1 MGSEF
6 TKLLEIIISASL
18 INNFVFT
25 RFLGLCIFFGV
36 SKKMETA
43 VGMSITFTAVMMI
56 SAALSWL
63 IVNYVMVPLE
73 ITFLKIIVFIGIV
86 AGFVQASDTI
96 MRKVS
101 PGLYYKLGIY
111 LALISTNCIIL
122 AVPLINAGEHYSFIE
137 SLAFAFGSGVG
148 FALAL
153 VIMASIREKLEL
165 ADVPGPFRGLPI
177 AFFITG
183 LLSLAFTGLSGLG
196 GGLRRRSMWNSFLY

>member
-6 TKLLEIIISASL
+6 TKLFELIISASL

-56 SAALSWL
+56 NASLSWL
-63 IVNYVMVPLE
+63 IFNYVMIPLD
-73 ITFLKIIVFIGIV
+73 ITFLKIIVFIGVV
-86 AGFVQASDTI
+86 AGLVQASDTI
-96 MRKVS
+96 MRKVA

-122 AVPLINAGEHYSFIE
+122 AVPLINAGEKYSFIQ
-137 SLAFAFGSGVG
+137 SLAFGLGSGLG

-153 VIMASIREKLEL
+153 IIMASIREKLEL
-165 ADVPGPFRGLPI
+165 ADVPAPFKGLPM
-177 AFFITG
+177 AFVITG
-183 LLSLAFTGLSGLG
+183 LIALAFTGFSGLIT
-196 GGLRRRSMWNSFLY
+196 L

>member
-1 MGSEF
+1 MSID
-6 TKLLEIIISASL
+6 TVRLLELIIAASL

-43 VGMSITFTAVMMI
+43 IGMSITFTAVMVI

-63 IVNYVMVPLE
+63 VFTYVMIPLD
-73 ITFLKIIVFIGIV
+73 ITFLKIIIFIGIV

-96 MRKVS
+96 MRKVA
-101 PGLYYKLGIY
+101 PALFYKLGIY

-122 AVPLINAGEHYSFIE
+122 AVPLINAGEKYSFLE
-137 SLAFAFGSGVG
+137 SISFALGSGLG

-165 ADVPGPFRGLPI
+165 ADVPEPFRGLPI
-177 AFFITG
+177 AFIVTG
-183 LLSLAFTGLSGLG
+183 LIALAFAGFSGLIT
-196 GGLRRRSMWNSFLY
+196 L

>member
-6 TKLLEIIISASL
+6 TKIFELIISASL

-43 VGMSITFTAVMMI
+43 VGMSITFISVMMI
-56 SAALSWL
+56 SAAVSWV
-63 IVNYVMVPLE
+63 IFNFVMIPLE
-73 ITFLKIIVFIGIV
+73 ITFLKIIVFIGII
-86 AGFVQASDTI
+86 AGLVQASDTI

-122 AVPLINAGEHYSFIE
+122 AVPLVNAGEHYSFIQ
-137 SLAFAFGSGVG
+137 SLAFGLGSGLG

-153 VIMASIREKLEL
+153 IIMASIREKLEL
-165 ADVPGPFRGLPI
+165 ADVPAPFRGLPM
-177 AFFITG
+177 AFVITG
-183 LLSLAFTGLSGLG
+183 LIALAFTGFSGLIT
-196 GGLRRRSMWNSFLY
+196 L

>member
-6 TKLLEIIISASL
+6 TKLFELMISASL

-56 SAALSWL
+56 SAAVSWVVFSKVL
-63 IVNYVMVPLE
+63 IPLD
-73 ITFLKIIVFIGIV
+73 ITFLEIIVFIGII
-86 AGFVQASDTI
+86 AGLVQASDTI
-96 MRKVS
+96 MRKTA

-122 AVPLINAGEHYSFIE
+122 AVPLVNAGEKYSFIQ
-137 SLAFAFGSGVG
+137 SLAFGLGSGLG

-153 VIMASIREKLEL
+153 VIMASIRERLEL
-165 ADVPGPFRGLPI
+165 AEVPAPFKGLPM
-177 AFFITG
+177 AFVITG
-183 LLSLAFTGLSGLG
+183 LIALAFTGFSGLIT
-196 GGLRRRSMWNSFLY
+196 L

>member
-1 MGSEF
+1 MSID
-6 TKLLEIIISASL
+6 TLKLLELIIAASL

-43 VGMSITFTAVMMI
+43 IGMSITFTAVMVI

-63 IVNYVMVPLE
+63 VFTYVMVPLD
-73 ITFLKIIVFIGIV
+73 ITFLKIIIFIGIV

-96 MRKVS
+96 MRKVA
-101 PGLYYKLGIY
+101 PALFYKLGIY

-122 AVPLINAGEHYSFIE
+122 AVPLINAGEKYSFLE
-137 SLAFAFGSGVG
+137 SIAFALGSGLG

-165 ADVPGPFRGLPI
+165 ADVPEPFKGLPI
-177 AFFITG
+177 AFIVTG
-183 LLSLAFTGLSGLG
+183 LIALAFAGFSGLIT
-196 GGLRRRSMWNSFLY
+196 F

>member
-1 MGSEF
+1 MSSEF
-6 TKLLEIIISASL
+6 TKLFELIVSASL

-56 SAALSWL
+56 SAAISWVVFNL
-63 IVNYVMVPLE
+63 VLVPLE
-73 ITFLKIIVFIGIV
+73 ITFLEIIVFIGII
-86 AGFVQASDTI
+86 AGLVQVSDTI

-122 AVPLINAGEHYSFIE
+122 AVPLVSAGEKYTFIQ
-137 SLAFAFGSGVG
+137 SLAFGLGSGLG

-153 VIMASIREKLEL
+153 IIMASIREKLEL
-165 ADVPGPFRGLPI
+165 AEVPAPYKGLPMAFVVTSLI
-177 AFFITG
+177 A
-183 LLSLAFTGLSGLG
+183 LAFTGFSGLIT
-196 GGLRRRSMWNSFLY
+196 L

>member
-1 MGSEF
+1 MSSEF
-6 TKLLEIIISASL
+6 TKLFELVVSASL

-56 SAALSWL
+56 SAALSWVVYNL
-63 IVNYVMVPLE
+63 VMVPLE
-73 ITFLKIIVFIGIV
+73 ITFLEIIVFIGII
-86 AGFVQASDTI
+86 AGLVQVSDTI

-122 AVPLINAGEHYSFIE
+122 AVPLINAGEKYSFIQ
-137 SLAFAFGSGVG
+137 SLAFGFGSGLG

-153 VIMASIREKLEL
+153 IIMASIREKLEL
-165 ADVPGPFRGLPI
+165 ADVPAPFKGLPM
-177 AFFITG
+177 AFVVTG
-183 LLSLAFTGLSGLG
+183 LIALAFTGFSGLIT
-196 GGLRRRSMWNSFLY
+196 L

>member
-1 MGSEF
+1 MSSEF
-6 TKLLEIIISASL
+6 TKLFELIISASL

-43 VGMSITFTAVMMI
+43 VGMSITFTAVMMV
-56 SAALSWL
+56 SAAISWVIFNWL
-63 IVNYVMVPLE
+63 LVPLQ
-73 ITFLKIIVFIGIV
+73 ITFLEIIVFIGII
-86 AGFVQASDTI
+86 AGLVQVSDTI

-122 AVPLINAGEHYSFIE
+122 AVPLVSAGEKYSFIQ
-137 SLAFAFGSGVG
+137 SLAFGFGSGLG

-153 VIMASIREKLEL
+153 IIMASIREKLEL
-165 ADVPGPFRGLPI
+165 ADVPAPFRGLPM
-177 AFFITG
+177 AFVITG
-183 LLSLAFTGLSGLG
+183 LIALAFTGFSGLIT
-196 GGLRRRSMWNSFLY
+196 L

>member
-1 MGSEF
+1 MDFS
-6 TKLLEIIISASL
+6 KLFELVIAASL

-36 SKKMETA
+36 SRKMETA
-43 VGMSITFTAVMMI
+43 VGMSITFTSVMMI

-63 IVNYVMVPLE
+63 IFTYVMIPLD
-73 ITFLKIIVFIGIV
+73 ITFLKIIIFIGVV

-122 AVPLINAGEHYSFIE
+122 AVPLINAGEHYTFLE
-137 SLAFAFGSGVG
+137 SLAFALGSGLG

-165 ADVPGPFRGLPI
+165 ANIPAPFKGLPI
-177 AFFITG
+177 AFVVTG
-183 LLSLAFTGLSGLG
+183 LIALAFSGFSGLIKI
-196 GGLRRRSMWNSFLY
+196 

>member
-1 MGSEF
+1 MEF
-6 TKLLEIIISASL
+6 GKLFELIIAASL

-43 VGMSITFTAVMMI
+43 VGMSITFTAVMVI

-63 IVNYVMVPLE
+63 VFTYFMVPLD
-73 ITFLKIIVFIGIV
+73 ITFLKIIIFIGIV

-101 PGLYYKLGIY
+101 PALFYKLGIY

-122 AVPLINAGEHYSFIE
+122 AVPLINAGEKYTFLESVSFA
-137 SLAFAFGSGVG
+137 LGSGLG

-165 ADVPGPFRGLPI
+165 ADVPAPFNGLPI
-177 AFFITG
+177 AFIVTG
-183 LLSLAFTGLSGLG
+183 LIALAFAGFSGLIK
-196 GGLRRRSMWNSFLY
+196 L

>member
-6 TKLLEIIISASL
+6 TKLFELIISASL

-56 SAALSWL
+56 SAAISWVVFNG
-63 IVNYVMVPLE
+63 IMIPLD
-73 ITFLKIIVFIGIV
+73 ITFLKIIVFIGVV
-86 AGFVQASDTI
+86 AGFVQAADTI

-122 AVPLINAGEHYSFIE
+122 AVPLINAGEKYSFIQ
-137 SLAFAFGSGVG
+137 SLAFAFGSGLG

-165 ADVPGPFRGLPI
+165 ADVPVPFRGLPI
-177 AFFITG
+177 AFIVAG
-183 LLSLAFTGLSGLG
+183 LVALAFTGFSGLIT
-196 GGLRRRSMWNSFLY
+196 L

>member
-1 MGSEF
+1 MNLDF
-6 TKLLEIIISASL
+6 TKLFELIVSASL

-43 VGMSITFTAVMMI
+43 IGMSITFTAVMMV
-56 SAALSWL
+56 SAAISWF
-63 IVNYVMVPLE
+63 IFNYVMVPLD

-86 AGFVQASDTI
+86 AGLVQASDTV

-122 AVPLINAGEHYSFIE
+122 AVPLINAGENYSFIE
-137 SLAFAFGSGVG
+137 SISFGLGSGLG

-153 VIMASIREKLEL
+153 IIMASIREKLEL
-165 ADVPGPFRGLPI
+165 AEVPAPFKGLPM
-177 AFFITG
+177 AFVITG
-183 LLSLAFTGLSGLG
+183 LIALAFTGFSGLIT
-196 GGLRRRSMWNSFLY
+196 L

>member
-1 MGSEF
+1 MSNEF
-6 TKLLEIIISASL
+6 TKLFELIISASL

-43 VGMSITFTAVMMI
+43 VGMSITFTSVMMI
-56 SAALSWL
+56 SAALSWVVFTQL
-63 IVNYVMVPLE
+63 LVPLE
-73 ITFLKIIVFIGIV
+73 ITFLEIIVFIGII
-86 AGFVQASDTI
+86 AGLVQVSDTI

-122 AVPLINAGEHYSFIE
+122 AVPLVNAGEKYTFIQ
-137 SLAFAFGSGVG
+137 SLAFGFGSGLG

-153 VIMASIREKLEL
+153 IIMASIREKLEL
-165 ADVPGPFRGLPI
+165 SDVPAPFRGLPM
-177 AFFITG
+177 AFMITG
-183 LLSLAFTGLSGLG
+183 LIALAFTGFSGLIT
-196 GGLRRRSMWNSFLY
+196 L